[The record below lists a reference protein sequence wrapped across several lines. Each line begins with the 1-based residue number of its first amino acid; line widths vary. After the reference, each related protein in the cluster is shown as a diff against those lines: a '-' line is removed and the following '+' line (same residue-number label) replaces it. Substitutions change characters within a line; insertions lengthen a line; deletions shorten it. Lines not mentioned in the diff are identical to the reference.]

1 MHDEDKQRKRVI
13 EWCEHANSRID
24 NIEMTLLKMHSRI
37 CKINLQQ
44 SVTDRMRRW
53 TWNAKEMEQ
62 KWKNT
67 TK

>member
-13 EWCEHANSRID
+13 EWREHANSRID

-44 SVTDRMRRW
+44 SATDRMRRW
-53 TWNAKEMEQ
+53 T
-62 KWKNT
+62 
-67 TK
+67 